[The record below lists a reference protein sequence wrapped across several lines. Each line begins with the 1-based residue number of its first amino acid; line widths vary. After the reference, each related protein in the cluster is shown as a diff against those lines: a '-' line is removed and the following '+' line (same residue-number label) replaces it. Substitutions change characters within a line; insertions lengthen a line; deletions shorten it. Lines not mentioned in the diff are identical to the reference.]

1 VSEPTPRPWDQRG
14 GESSAAFAAFIL
26 YRDMGPTRALSE
38 VAEAMRRRRTTSSRS
53 ELVEGDT
60 RATRGRHRRPIPGYL
75 SHWSRDFEW
84 ASRASAWDAQLQA
97 SAAES
102 VTKAAAES
110 NSARAAWLLKL
121 RDDDVGEAIED
132 ADMVIKQG
140 RYLSRFPAKT
150 ERREGAGPAG
160 ETLVVEAANASIIR
174 TGMILIQVGRDMKRQ
189 AIRDGLAAV
198 LPSAVGQA
206 PVRDESEPPRGRPL
220 YIEICGDSDGRATGP
235 PPGLGPGPGPA
246 PGPGVPL

>member
-150 ERREGAGPAG
+150 
-160 ETLVVEAANASIIR
+160 
-174 TGMILIQVGRDMKRQ
+174 QVGRDMKRQ